1 MGSEERVMAIDHV
14 RRTYEQ
20 LGREDPLYAVL
31 SRREL
36 RGNKWDVDAFFAT
49 GEREIA
55 QVLDYVQGLG
65 LSLGRDRA
73 LDFGCGVGR
82 LSQALG
88 DRFEQV
94 VGVDIADSMID
105 RAREFNRHGER
116 VEYMVNTRDDL
127 SILGDRRFDFVYS
140 NITLQHI
147 PPEHGEN
154 YIRAFF
160 RVLRPGG
167 VVIFQVP
174 SGRAYRPG
182 SLRAWLYHLKRHHLR
197 RLRKRLAGRP
207 PVEIHYIARERV
219 EALIEACSAALVDI
233 VPVGR
238 SGAAGRNFRYC
249 AINSGSPSQM

>member
-1 MGSEERVMAIDHV
+1 MAIEHV
-14 RRTYEQ
+14 RRTYEK

-31 SRREL
+31 SRRDL
-36 RGNKWDVDAFFAT
+36 RGNKWDVDEFFAT

-55 QVLDYVQGLG
+55 QVLDYVSGLG
-65 LSLGRDRA
+65 LSPGRARA

-82 LSQALG
+82 LTQALG
-88 DRFEQV
+88 DRFEKV
-94 VGVDIADSMID
+94 VGIDIAESMID
-105 RAREFNRHGER
+105 RARAFNRHGER
-116 VEYMVNTRDDL
+116 VAYCVNARDDL
-127 SILGDRRFDFVYS
+127 SIVGERRFDFIYS

-154 YIRAFF
+154 YIREFF
-160 RVLRPGG
+160 RVLQPGG

-174 SGRAYRPG
+174 SGRGYRPG
-182 SLRAWLYHLKRHHLR
+182 TPRAWLYHVRRHHLR
-197 RLRKRLAGRP
+197 QLRKRLTGRP

-219 EALIEACSAALVDI
+219 AALIEACSATLVDV

-249 AINSGSPSQM
+249 AIKPESPPQA